1 MTHAELYEIVK
12 DHRDVWGSILEFVP
26 NTVGGGSFLE
36 HDGKHFV
43 DLSPGRFMA
52 EFTLLGLGV
61 AWLVRTDGQFNTY
74 GPVSPGDTF
83 DVPST
88 TGAWGEGTSILAAV
102 YAAIAEVRAKA

>member
-1 MTHAELYEIVK
+1 MTHAELYKIVK
-12 DHRDVWGSILEFVP
+12 DHQDVWGSILEFVP

-61 AWLVRTDGQFNTY
+61 AWLVENLDQATIGIHGGRFSVRDGWMPPN
-74 GPVSPGDTF
+74 VSANG
-83 DVPST
+83 
-88 TGAWGEGTSILAAV
+88 GSILAAV

>member
-1 MTHAELYEIVK
+1 MTHAELYKIVK
-12 DHRDVWGSILEFVP
+12 DRRDVWGQHFTITVGHDGPVEFVRHFTNDAP
-26 NTVGGGSFLE
+26 EPEHLE
-36 HDGKHFV
+36 
-43 DLSPGRFMA
+43 A
-52 EFTLLGLGV
+52 ELLGLGV
-61 AWLVRTDGQFNTY
+61 AWLVRTDGQFNAY